1 MFCSKEESTTYEEN
15 WQRKDESCHV
25 VHDDY
30 ENKTPKSCGCKYETV
45 VDYHFNASQK
55 LNKRS
60 HQGRASPK
68 RPRTKSSSSFKT
80 FSDRLLSPTI
90 TSLAR
95 SVGAT
100 EKEKPRSHTPH
111 PMSERA
117 VIIYYVILFL
127 VMLDALV
134 GHNTIVNQHILIHVG
149 ALRILTSWDV
159 PT

>member
-15 WQRKDESCHV
+15 WPRKDENCNV

-30 ENKTPKSCGCKYETV
+30 ENKTPKSCGCKYETM

-60 HQGRASPK
+60 HKGRASPK

-100 EKEKPRSHTPH
+100 EKEKPRSHAPH

-117 VIIYYVILFL
+117 VIIYIFFFL
-127 VMLDALV
+127 VMLDVLA
-134 GHNTIVNQHILIHVG
+134 GHNTIVNQCNFVHVR
-149 ALRILTSWDV
+149 ALRILTTWDV